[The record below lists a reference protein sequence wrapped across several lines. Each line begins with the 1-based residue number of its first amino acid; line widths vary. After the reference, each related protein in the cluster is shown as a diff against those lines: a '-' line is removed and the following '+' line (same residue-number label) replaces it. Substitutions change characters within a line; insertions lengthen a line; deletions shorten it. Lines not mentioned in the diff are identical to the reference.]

1 LFDAQPRT
9 YREEVLPAGE
19 IMRVAVEAGIGMG
32 WERYV
37 GTGGMVIGMEG
48 FGASAPAGDLMEKF
62 GFTGKHIVARIKAA
76 L

>member
-1 LFDAQPRT
+1 
-9 YREEVLPAGE
+9 
-19 IMRVAVEAGIGMG
+19 VAVEAGAGMG

-37 GTGGMVIGMEG
+37 GTGGMVICMEG